1 MAAEQDC
8 KDDKELLR
16 AWTCENTASFA
27 FQDAKTVARVV
38 DIHDGDT
45 IKGVL
50 EVFPGRFF
58 KISVRLLG
66 IDTAEITSRDPAA
79 RAQATSARDLLVRL
93 VSGSS
98 PAEGVSIQQHLSSD
112 VYLVRLNIHGMDKYG
127 RVLADV
133 LPYLPKDSVEPAK
146 SFSNVLL
153 HENMAVLYS
162 GGNKAKAWTTMLDGG
177 ARKSCPR
184 SRKTTASKPKKTP
197 TNN

>member
-1 MAAEQDC
+1 MAAEKDDRDC

-16 AWTCENTASFA
+16 SWTSENTAPFA
-27 FQDAKTVARVV
+27 FQDATSVSRVV

-45 IKGVL
+45 VKCIL

-66 IDTAEITSRDPAA
+66 IDTAEITSRDPTA
-79 RAQATSARDLLVRL
+79 RALAVSARDLLVRL

-98 PAEGVSIQQHLSSD
+98 PAEGVTIQQHLASD

-153 HENMAVLYS
+153 RENKAVPYS
-162 GGNKAKAWTTMLDGG
+162 GGNKAKAWTTLLDKG

-184 SRKTTASKPKKTP
+184 IRKTLTFLDV
-197 TNN
+197 